1 MTLING
7 DKVMQQMDG
16 LNALQIIS
24 KAENHFL
31 HKNIGSES
39 AKKVKL
45 GYKKW

>member
-7 DKVMQQMDG
+7 DKVMQQMDDMD
-16 LNALQIIS
+16 ASHIRS

-31 HKNIGSES
+31 HKNIGRES
-39 AKKVKL
+39 AEKVKL

>member
-16 LNALQIIS
+16 LDALHIRS

-31 HKNIGSES
+31 HKKIGSGS
-39 AKKVKL
+39 AKKVQL
-45 GYKKW
+45 GYEKW

>member
-7 DKVMQQMDG
+7 DKVMQQMDN
-16 LNALQIIS
+16 LDASHIRS